1 MKIKDISVDE
11 ILYAFNTFNTRSEI
25 YKYFDSKQ
33 SITRFIDS
41 LCKKANINAD
51 DFLSHRNRHNK
62 EEKYFCKC
70 CGNEINSKQPYRQMF
85 CSHKCASMFN
95 NKKEKSNTFNICENC
110 GKEFVGKSYNVNRFC
125 SKKCQIDFR
134 YKEYI
139 ERWKNG
145 KENGLKGEYQ
155 ISSHLKR
162 YLLEKSCY
170 KCENCG
176 CDFVNP
182 YSKKTILEIHHIDGN
197 YKNNKEENLQV
208 LCPNCHAMTDTYK
221 ANNKLGRKKR
231 KILNK

>member
-1 MKIKDISVDE
+1 
-11 ILYAFNTFNTRSEI
+11 
-25 YKYFDSKQ
+25 
-33 SITRFIDS
+33 
-41 LCKKANINAD
+41 
-51 DFLSHRNRHNK
+51 
-62 EEKYFCKC
+62 
-70 CGNEINSKQPYRQMF
+70 MF